1 MDLEIEDRVAVVTGG
16 SKGIGFAAAER
27 LGAAGARLLLT
38 ARGEADLDAAVAR
51 LRAAGVEA
59 VGHAADVS
67 REAGVEGVH
76 AAAQQVYGRVDIAVC
91 AAGGGLGPLR
101 TFGWDSWVSLFEL
114 NTLSALALAMRCVP
128 AMRENGWGRV
138 VFVGSTAAR
147 EADPRFA
154 GYGAT
159 KAALLHATKTLALTC
174 AKDGVLVNC
183 VVPGLTRTDG
193 IVEGYHAQ
201 AERLGVTPEEVERR
215 MMARQPIAAGRTGE
229 PAEVADAIAFLCSQ
243 RASWIAGS
251 TLHVDGGTVRVTP

>member
-1 MDLEIEDRVAVVTGG
+1 
-16 SKGIGFAAAER
+16 
-27 LGAAGARLLLT
+27 
-38 ARGEADLDAAVAR
+38 
-51 LRAAGVEA
+51 
-59 VGHAADVS
+59 
-67 REAGVEGVH
+67 
-76 AAAQQVYGRVDIAVC
+76 
-91 AAGGGLGPLR
+91 LGPLR
-101 TFGWDSWVSLFEL
+101 TFSWDSWVSLFEL
-114 NTLSALALAMRCVP
+114 NALSAVALAMRCVP
-128 AMRENGWGRV
+128 AMAESGWGRI

-159 KAALLHATKTLALTC
+159 KAALLHATKTLALAY

-193 IVEGYHAQ
+193 VVRGYHDQ
-201 AERLGVTPEEVERR
+201 AERLGVAPEEVERR

-229 PAEVADAIAFLCSQ
+229 AGEVADAIAFLCSE